1 MRKAVLLSL
10 LLATKALACTGTP
23 DPVLVS
29 LAGYYAD
36 GFGLDERL
44 VQAVVMAESGFCPTA
59 VSPRGAVGLG
69 QLMPG
74 TAAALGVNPWDPA
87 QNLWATARYLREQYD
102 TFGSWPLALAAY
114 HAGPGNV
121 VAYGGVPPFDE
132 TQDYV
137 RSVLDDYRDR

>member
-1 MRKAVLLSL
+1 MAACEAGVPVELFDSLIVQESRYNPRALS
-10 LLATKALACTGTP
+10 
-23 DPVLVS
+23 PVG
-29 LAGYYAD
+29 AIG
-36 GFGLDERL
+36 
-44 VQAVVMAESGFCPTA
+44 MA
-59 VSPRGAVGLG
+59 

-102 TFGSWPLALAAY
+102 TFGSCPLALAAY

-121 VAYGGVPPFDE
+121 AKYGVVPPFNE

-137 RSVLDDYRDR
+137 RSVLDDYRNR